1 MVTQSCIPPKT
12 IQKENVSLKRSPE
25 LKKAAQRDIA
35 EVEIIMKKV
44 NPKKEKMEANS
55 DTARQSQFAS
65 DTKKD
70 GDNNIKF
77 NERTHNGN
85 KEARKRLNSMPFQ
98 NKITTLP
105 TLPKSSRVQQTTA
118 SSKAANGVKN
128 TNKSSKAD
136 PSGSSLRINQ
146 THDTPYNGKTH
157 LSEYGK
163 KSAYAQGFQP
173 KLNDSKHKKEDDI
186 ISKQLKDAATRET
199 DPNLREK
206 LWYEYERYKSNL

>member
-35 EVEIIMKKV
+35 EVEIIMKEV
-44 NPKKEKMEANS
+44 NPKKKKVGANS
-55 DTARQSQFAS
+55 DATRQSQFDS
-65 DTKKD
+65 DANKD

-77 NERTHNGN
+77 NEPGHNEN

-98 NKITTLP
+98 NKTTTLP
-105 TLPKSSRVQQTTA
+105 TLPNSSRGQQTAT
-118 SSKAANGVKN
+118 SSKAKNGSKN
-128 TNKSSKAD
+128 KNKSSKAGT
-136 PSGSSLRINQ
+136 SGSSLRINQ
-146 THDTPYNGKTH
+146 SHDIPYNGKTH

-173 KLNDSKHKKEDDI
+173 KQNDSDHKKEDDI